1 MSSWLGV
8 ILIVLILLGI
18 LTFYLR
24 KHNFLPAW
32 LSDYLS
38 SNSDKQIAKIKF
50 QTGQEIEKSKELQ
63 AILEA
68 KQELMQAKA
77 RNSALRRDIAEVNE
91 TNVVL
96 IAKRYN
102 NGKDKVKSQVS

>member
-1 MSSWLGV
+1 MSSWLGI

-24 KHNFLPAW
+24 KHNFLPTW

-38 SNSDKQIAKIKF
+38 PNPDKQVAKIKS
-50 QTGQEIEKSKELQ
+50 QTEQEIEKSKELQ

-91 TNVVL
+91 SNVALV
-96 IAKRYN
+96 AKRYN
-102 NGKDKVKSQVS
+102 DGKVKVKT

>member
-1 MSSWLGV
+1 MSSWLGI

-24 KHNFLPAW
+24 KHNFLPTW
-32 LSDYLS
+32 LSGYLS
-38 SNSDKQIAKIKF
+38 PSPDKQVAKIKS
-50 QTGQEIEKSKELQ
+50 QTEREIEKSKELQ

-77 RNSALRRDIAEVNE
+77 HNSALYRDISVINE
-91 TNVVL
+91 ANVSI

-102 NGKDKVKSQVS
+102 NDKSKVKS